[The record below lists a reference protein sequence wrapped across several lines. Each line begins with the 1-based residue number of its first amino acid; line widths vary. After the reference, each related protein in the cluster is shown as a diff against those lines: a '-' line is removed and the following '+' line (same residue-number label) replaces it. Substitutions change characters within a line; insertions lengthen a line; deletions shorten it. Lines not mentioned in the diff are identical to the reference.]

1 MGVSA
6 IASSSC
12 HSSPSAK
19 SKTTDGESSSRTI
32 AVVGPPNAGKTT
44 LFNRL
49 TGLRQR
55 VGNFPGVT
63 VEHHTGYIKDERGQ
77 EVALVDLPGVYSLTP
92 KSEDE
97 RVTVDVLKGE
107 MDGMARPDAV
117 ILVLDSTNLNRHL
130 VLAARVIG
138 LGLPVLV
145 VLNMADAL
153 YKQGGTVDV
162 LALARQLGTPVALAS
177 AVTGDGFDAITRF
190 VSATHASPS
199 PLDLPVLGNTREC
212 RDWAVRV
219 GTHAAYSRGVT
230 PKWTE
235 RLDSVFLHRSW
246 GPIIFA
252 VVIVV
257 VFQAIF
263 VVGQPL
269 SNGFQAA
276 LDFSGSKLGTMMPSG
291 WLESLVI
298 NGVWKGVG
306 SVLVFLPQILL
317 LFLVIGIL
325 EDSGYLARAAVIADR
340 TMARVGLNGK
350 CFIPLLSAYG
360 CAVPA
365 IMATRTIESKRDR
378 IATIMI
384 APFMTCSA
392 RLPVYTMFI
401 AAFIPSR
408 PLLGV
413 FFGTRAAAMLGLYAL
428 GFVMAVITALV
439 LKSSV
444 LKSKEAPF
452 MMEMPPYRWP
462 TLRGLGL
469 RLVDRSKAFLMRAG
483 TVILAV
489 SLVLWALTNLPLH
502 RVPSESASAP
512 HARSPKTGQMWRT
525 VAADV
530 MPGQRPD
537 TAQAPTS
544 AQGGPIWGTVG
555 ANHWAGPAIQDSL
568 VAKVGHAIEPLIR
581 PLGFNWKIGVGL
593 VSSVAAREVIIAT
606 LGTLYGVDPESHA
619 MDLQVALRH
628 EMTPAAAV
636 ALLVF
641 FAFAMQCMST
651 MAVVRRETNS
661 WKWPAAQF
669 AYMTG
674 LAYVAALVTFQ
685 AGSRMF

>member
-6 IASSSC
+6 IASGSC
-12 HSSPSAK
+12 HSTSSGNAGSA
-19 SKTTDGESSSRTI
+19 SRTI

-63 VEHHTGYIKDERGQ
+63 VEHHTGYIKDSHGS
-77 EVALVDLPGVYSLTP
+77 EVALIDLPGIYSLTP

-107 MDGMARPDAV
+107 MDGMRRPDAV

-138 LGLPVLV
+138 LGLPTLV
-145 VLNMADAL
+145 VLNMADEL
-153 YKQGGTVDV
+153 RKQGGTLDV
-162 LALARQLGTPVALAS
+162 LALARQLGTPVAMAS
-177 AVTGDGFDAITRF
+177 AVTGQGFEAITRF
-190 VSATHASPS
+190 VSATHSSPS
-199 PLDLPVLGNTREC
+199 PLDLPVLGNTRDC
-212 RDWAVRV
+212 RDWAITVS
-219 GTHAAYSRGVT
+219 TNAAYSRGTT
-230 PKWTE
+230 PKWTQ
-235 RLDSVFLHRSW
+235 RLDSVFLHRNW
-246 GPIIFA
+246 GPVIFA
-252 VVIVV
+252 VVIVG

-263 VVGQPL
+263 FVGQPL
-269 SNGFQAA
+269 SDAFQAI
-276 LDFSGSKLGTMMPSG
+276 LDFSGARLGALMPFG
-291 WLESLVI
+291 WLESLLI
-298 NGVWKGVG
+298 NGIWKGVG

-325 EDSGYLARAAVIADR
+325 EDSGYLARAAVIADK

-401 AAFIPSR
+401 AAFIPNR
-408 PLLGV
+408 PLLGI
-413 FFGTRAAAMLGLYAL
+413 FFGTRAAAMLGLYLL
-428 GFVMAVITALV
+428 GFVMAVVTALV

-444 LKSKEAPF
+444 LKSKESPF

-502 RVPSESASAP
+502 
-512 HARSPKTGQMWRT
+512 HG
-525 VAADV
+525 
-530 MPGQRPD
+530 RP
-537 TAQAPTS
+537 PE
-544 AQGGPIWGTVG
+544 
-555 ANHWAGPAIQDSL
+555 IQDSV
-568 VAKVGHAIEPLIR
+568 VATVGHTIEPVIR

-593 VSSVAAREVIIAT
+593 VSSTAAREVIIAT

-619 MDLQVALRH
+619 MDLQEALRH

-661 WKWPAAQF
+661 WKWPVLQF

-674 LAYVAALVTFQ
+674 LAYVAALMVFQ
-685 AGSRMF
+685 VGSRIT